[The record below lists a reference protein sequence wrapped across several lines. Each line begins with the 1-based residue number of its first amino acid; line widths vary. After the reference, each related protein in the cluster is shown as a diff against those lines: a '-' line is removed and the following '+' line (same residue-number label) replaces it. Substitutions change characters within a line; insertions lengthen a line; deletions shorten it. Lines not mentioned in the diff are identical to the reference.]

1 MPDTPRCWL
10 LLVTR
15 NTVHGDKALHAG
27 IRMQYMGIKAWHEPL
42 VGVDIVAAEGQELH
56 ASLGKLALQLAH
68 FSCVSRAQVRRY
80 VG

>member
-1 MPDTPRCWL
+1 M
-10 LLVTR
+10 
-15 NTVHGDKALHAG
+15 HGHKALHAG
-27 IRMQYMGIKAWHEPL
+27 VKALRVPL

-68 FSCVSRAQVRRY
+68 FSCVSRAHVRRY